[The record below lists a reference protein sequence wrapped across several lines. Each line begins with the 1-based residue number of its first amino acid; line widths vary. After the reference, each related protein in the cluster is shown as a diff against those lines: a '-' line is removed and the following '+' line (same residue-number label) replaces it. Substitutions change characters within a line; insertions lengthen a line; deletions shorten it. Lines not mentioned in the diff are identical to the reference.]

1 MMTNNVNIY
10 YEEKEVHDAFK
21 NYYNEVKQ
29 YANVHIFTKNEI
41 LLSLYAEDQ
50 NVFVH
55 SPGNLWNKFKSW
67 LTGEVAFANQFSKL
81 NISKDKSDRYRSIIN
96 RGGTIIIW
104 SQDEPDTVNDFADKA
119 ETTPVENHAPLVH
132 EFNPSQEIVPETAP
146 YSYLKDSEENYEQEN
161 PVVELQNSSEPSTSI
176 SDDNTTSQTDVE
188 YDSIS
193 YKNEED
199 NTSEANGMEVVN
211 TNDDL
216 TIHSNVQD
224 SSHDLSDPS
233 IQEENLFIADE
244 NVSKQ
249 YTSVD
254 LNFEYYEDGP
264 RKHNIFSENLKKLT
278 HEHVQ
283 NDENND
289 EPSAN
294 LFGFNISQETLQQA
308 IDQVSNHFGDALSN
322 LNNISGV
329 DSQMTQP
336 NQQRDNLTNLPS
348 PNELLDLVQ
357 QIPPDD
363 LNNIFNMLTSPHIP
377 TDSTESVLDFDLQA
391 IIKKL
396 ELGDV
401 KKEFSIELEVEE
413 EMNKTSTEDQ
423 DIELN
428 EDPEV
433 EHHVHENYIQDSTT
447 VNTSDQQNESP

>member
-1 MMTNNVNIY
+1 MMSNNVNIY

-21 NYYNEVKQ
+21 NYYNDVKQ
-29 YANVHIFTKNEI
+29 YANIHIFTKNEI
-41 LLSLYAEDQ
+41 LLSLYAEDK

-104 SQDEPDTVNDFADKA
+104 SQDEPDTVNDFAEKA
-119 ETTPVENHAPLVH
+119 ETTSEELSVPIVH
-132 EFNPSQEIVPETAP
+132 DFNPSEENVPETEP
-146 YSYLKDSEENYEQEN
+146 FSGLKDNEENYEQEN
-161 PVVELQNSSEPSTSI
+161 PDVELENSSKPGTAI
-176 SDDNTTSQTDVE
+176 LDDNTTSQTDVE
-188 YDSIS
+188 DDSIS
-193 YKNEED
+193 SKNED
-199 NTSEANGMEVVN
+199 DKPSEANGMEVIN
-211 TNDDL
+211 ANDDL
-216 TIHSNVQD
+216 IIHSKVKD
-224 SSHDLSDPS
+224 SSQENDLSNPS
-233 IQEENLFIADE
+233 IQEENLFITDE

-249 YTSVD
+249 PALED
-254 LNFEYYEDGP
+254 INFEYYEDGP
-264 RKHNIFSENLKKLT
+264 KKHNIYSENLKKLT
-278 HEHVQ
+278 HEHAEKVQ

-308 IDQVSNHFGDALSN
+308 IDQVSNHFGDALNHLNSN
-322 LNNISGV
+322 GGA

-336 NQQRDNLTNLPS
+336 NLPS
-348 PNELLDLVQ
+348 PNELLDLVK

-363 LNNIFNMLTSPHIP
+363 LNNIFNMLSPQIP

-413 EMNKTSTEDQ
+413 EMNKMSTEDQ
-423 DIELN
+423 DIEPN
-428 EDPEV
+428 EAPDV
-433 EHHVHENYIQDSTT
+433 EHHVHENYIQDSTA
-447 VNTSDQQNESP
+447 VNISEQENESS

>member
-21 NYYNEVKQ
+21 NYYNDVKQ

-55 SPGNLWNKFKSW
+55 SPGNFWNKFKSW

-104 SQDEPDTVNDFADKA
+104 SQYEPDTVNDFAEKA
-119 ETTPVENHAPLVH
+119 ETAYEELSVPIVH
-132 EFNPSQEIVPETAP
+132 DINPSQEIVPETEP
-146 YSYLKDSEENYEQEN
+146 FSGLKDNEENYEQEY
-161 PVVELQNSSEPSTSI
+161 PDVELENSSKPGTAI
-176 SDDNTTSQTDVE
+176 LDDNTTFQTDVE
-188 YDSIS
+188 DDSIS
-193 YKNEED
+193 SKNEED
-199 NTSEANGMEVVN
+199 KPSEANGMGVVN
-211 TNDDL
+211 ANDDL

-224 SSHDLSDPS
+224 SSQENGLSNPS
-233 IQEENLFIADE
+233 IHEENLFIADE
-244 NVSKQ
+244 NISKQ
-249 YTSVD
+249 PALEE

-264 RKHNIFSENLKKLT
+264 KKHNIYSENLKKLT
-278 HEHVQ
+278 HEHAEKVQ

-308 IDQVSNHFGDALSN
+308 IDQVNNHFGDALN
-322 LNNISGV
+322 QLNSTS
-329 DSQMTQP
+329 DTASQMTQP
-336 NQQRDNLTNLPS
+336 NLPS

-363 LNNIFNMLTSPHIP
+363 LNNIFNMLISPQIP

-401 KKEFSIELEVEE
+401 KKEFSIELEVED

-423 DIELN
+423 DIEPN
-428 EDPEV
+428 EAPEV
-433 EHHVHENYIQDSTT
+433 EHHVHENYIQDSTA
-447 VNTSDQQNESP
+447 VNTSEQQNESP